1 MLAGNALPLSSKC
14 EDVVHNDPLL
24 EILILLA
31 ASVCVVAG
39 VRKLKLPAI
48 LGYLAVGMLL
58 GPHAFALAVDNETT
72 QLLADF
78 GVVFLVFT
86 LGLEFS
92 LPRLV
97 AMRWEVLGVGGAQV
111 LITTGIVAAG
121 AGMLFHVMPA
131 VAVVIGGAVAM
142 SSTAIIISQL
152 TEQSENNRTHGRL
165 AVAICL
171 FQDLSFPLFLAL
183 VSVLTGGGQAA
194 DARHIVGAIAI
205 AVLALLL
212 VLAAGRWL
220 LRPLFLTI
228 ASVHSA
234 ELFSLAVLLAVLASA
249 WATHAVG
256 LSLALGAFL
265 AGMML
270 AETEFRHQVE
280 ATIRSYREVLLGLF
294 FITVGMLLDVRLLVR
309 HFPLVAAILVGM
321 LLLKVT
327 VVTVASKPATSSWFK
342 SLRTG
347 VVVGQGGEFGFA
359 LLTLLLRRELLDPAV
374 VQPLLAA
381 TVLSMVLSP
390 FLIRHNRRITR
401 ALLGESGPPKS
412 EAMRET
418 QATLAVA
425 ERDHVVICGFGR
437 VGQNIARVLEKTGF
451 EYIALDLDPY
461 RIRVGRQAGDPVIYG
476 DAGQIKVLEN
486 VGLAHA
492 RCVVITFAAPE
503 VALRILRAIREL
515 RVDVPVLVRTQDDT
529 KLEQLQSAGATE
541 VVPETFEAS
550 LMLLSHLLLLL
561 KVPVPRMIRTIN
573 GIRSHRYGML
583 RQYFRAADDEP
594 LDASHAYREELHSVI
609 LPPHAWAVGRSIAD
623 LAARGSR
630 ASVSAVRRD
639 GIVGREPSVDTLLK
653 EGDVVVVC
661 GTPEAVEHAETLLLM
676 G

>member
-1 MLAGNALPLSSKC
+1 M
-14 EDVVHNDPLL
+14 HNDPLL
-24 EILILLA
+24 QILILLT
-31 ASVCVVAG
+31 ASVVVVAA
-39 VRKLKLPAI
+39 VRKLALPAI
-48 LGYLAVGMLL
+48 LGYLMVGMVL
-58 GPHAFALAVDNETT
+58 GPHALALIVDNDTT
-72 QLLADF
+72 RLLADF

-111 LITTGIVAAG
+111 FITTALVAVG
-121 AGMLFHVMPA
+121 AFALFDIGPV

-142 SSTAIIISQL
+142 SSTAITMSQL
-152 TEQSENNRTHGRL
+152 GEQSENNRTHGRL
-165 AVAICL
+165 AMAICL

-183 VSVLTGGGQAA
+183 VSALAGGGGAA
-194 DARHIVGAIAI
+194 PSHIAAAVGS

-220 LRPLFLTI
+220 LRPVFLMI
-228 ASVHSA
+228 ASVRSA

-249 WATHAVG
+249 WATHRVG

-280 ATIRSYREVLLGLF
+280 ATIRSYREVLLGIF
-294 FITVGMLLDVRLLVR
+294 FITMGMLLDVRLLLR
-309 HFPLVAAILVGM
+309 DLPLVTAILIGM
-321 LLLKVT
+321 VALKAT
-327 VVTVASKPATSSWFK
+327 VVTLVAKPATRNWFK

-347 VVVGQGGEFGFA
+347 VVVAQGGEFGFA
-359 LLTLLLRRELLDPAV
+359 LLTLLLRDELLDPAI

-390 FLIRHNRRITR
+390 LVIRHNRRITR
-401 ALLGESGPPKS
+401 AFLGESGPPQTDL
-412 EAMRET
+412 MREV

-437 VGQNIARVLEKTGF
+437 VGQNIARVLEQTGF

-461 RIRVGRQAGDPVIYG
+461 RIRLGRQAGDPVMYG

-486 VGLAHA
+486 VGVA
-492 RCVVITFAAPE
+492 RASCVVITFANPE
-503 VALRILRAIREL
+503 VALRILRAVREL
-515 RVDVPVLVRTQDDT
+515 HGDVPVLVRTQDDSR
-529 KLEQLQSAGATE
+529 LEELQSAGATE

-561 KVPVPRMIRTIN
+561 RLPMSRVIRTVN
-573 GIRSHRYGML
+573 DIRSHRYGML
-583 RQYFRAADDEP
+583 RQHFRAADAEV
-594 LDASHAYREELHSVI
+594 LDVSHAFREELHSVI
-609 LPPHAWAVGRSIAD
+609 LPPHAWAVGRSIEE
-623 LAARGSR
+623 LTGRGSK
-630 ASVSAVRRD
+630 AVVSAVRRD
-639 GIVGREPSVDTLLK
+639 GIVGREPGPHTIFK

>member
-1 MLAGNALPLSSKC
+1 M
-14 EDVVHNDPLL
+14 HTDPLL
-24 EILILLA
+24 QILILLA
-31 ASVCVVAG
+31 ASVLVVAG
-39 VRKLKLPAI
+39 VRKLALPAI
-48 LGYLAVGMLL
+48 LGYLVVGMLL
-58 GPHAFALAVDNETT
+58 GPHALKWAVDNETT

-97 AMRWEVLGVGGAQV
+97 AMRWDVLGVGGAQV
-111 LITTGIVAAG
+111 LVTTGLVAA
-121 AGMLFHVMPA
+121 AAIMFFNIAPA
-131 VAVVIGGAVAM
+131 VAVVVGGAVAM
-142 SSTAIIISQL
+142 SSTAIIIAQL

-183 VSVLTGGGQAA
+183 VSVLTAGGEAA
-194 DARHIVGAIAI
+194 NPTHI
-205 AVLALLL
+205 AVAVGSAILALLL

-220 LRPLFLTI
+220 LHPLFVMI
-228 ASVHSA
+228 ASVRSA

-249 WATHAVG
+249 WATQAVG

-294 FITVGMLLDVRLLVR
+294 FITVGMLLDVRLLFRDLMTVT
-309 HFPLVAAILVGM
+309 AILVGM
-321 LLLKVT
+321 LLLKAG
-327 VVTVASKPATSSWFK
+327 VVMLVAQPATKSWFK

-347 VVVGQGGEFGFA
+347 VVVAQSGEFGFA
-359 LLTLLLRRELLDPAV
+359 LLTLLLRRALLDPDI

-390 FLIRHNRRITR
+390 LLIRHNRRITR
-401 ALLGESGPPKS
+401 AFLGETGPPHN
-412 EAMRET
+412 EAMREA

-425 ERDHVVICGFGR
+425 DRDHVVICGFGR
-437 VGQNIARVLEKTGF
+437 VGQNIARVLEQTGF

-461 RIRVGRQAGDPVIYG
+461 RIRAGRQAGDPIIYG
-476 DAGQIKVLEN
+476 DAGQVKVLEN
-486 VGLAHA
+486 VGVAHA
-492 RCVVITFAAPE
+492 SCVVVTFTKPE
-503 VALRILRAIREL
+503 VALRILRSVREL
-515 RVDVPVLVRTQDDT
+515 RPDVPVLVRTQDDS
-529 KLEQLQSAGATE
+529 KLEELQAAGATE

-561 KVPVPRMIRTIN
+561 KLPVSRVIRTVN
-573 GIRSHRYGML
+573 DIRNHRYGML
-583 RQYFRAADDEP
+583 RQYFRAADAEL
-594 LDASHAYREELHSVI
+594 LDDSHAFREELHSVI
-609 LPPHAWAVGRSIAD
+609 LPPHAWAVGRSID
-623 LAARGSR
+623 ELARRGSQ
-630 ASVSAVRRD
+630 AAVSAVRRD
-639 GIVGREPSVDTLLK
+639 GIVGREPGPDTIFK
-653 EGDVVVVC
+653 AGDVVVVC

>member
-1 MLAGNALPLSSKC
+1 M
-14 EDVVHNDPLL
+14 DNDPLL
-24 EILILLA
+24 QILILLT
-31 ASVCVVAG
+31 ASICVVAG
-39 VRKLKLPAI
+39 VRKLALPAI
-48 LGYLAVGMLL
+48 LGYLVVGMLV
-58 GPHAFALAVDNETT
+58 GPHALGWAADNDTT
-72 QLLADF
+72 RLLADF

-111 LITTGIVAAG
+111 LVTTGLVASA
-121 AGMLFHVMPA
+121 AILLFHIAPA
-131 VAVVIGGAVAM
+131 VAVVVGGAVAM
-142 SSTAIIISQL
+142 SSTAIIITQL

-171 FQDLSFPLFLAL
+171 FQDLSFPLLLAL
-183 VSVLTGGGQAA
+183 VSALGSGEQSA
-194 DARHIVGAIAI
+194 DPMHIVRVIGIAG
-205 AVLALLL
+205 LALVV

-220 LRPLFLTI
+220 LRPLFMAI
-228 ASVHSA
+228 ASVRST

-249 WATHAVG
+249 WATHAAG

-294 FITVGMLLDVRLLVR
+294 FITVGMLLDVRLLLK
-309 HFPLVAAILVGM
+309 HLLLVSAILVGM
-321 LLLKVT
+321 LLLKAA
-327 VVTVASKPATSSWFK
+327 VVAVVAEPATKSWFK

-347 VVVGQGGEFGFA
+347 VVVALGGEFGFA
-359 LLTLLLRRELLDPAV
+359 LMTLLLRHDLLDPAV

-390 FLIRHNRRITR
+390 VLIRHNRRITR
-401 ALLGESGPPKS
+401 ILLSESGPRRT

-418 QATLAVA
+418 AATLAVA
-425 ERDHVVICGFGR
+425 EREHVVICGFGR
-437 VGQNIARVLEKTGF
+437 VGQNIARVLEQTGF

-461 RIRVGRQAGDPVIYG
+461 RIRQGRQAGDPVMYG
-476 DAGQIKVLEN
+476 DAGQIEVLQN
-486 VGLAHA
+486 VGLARA
-492 RCVVITFAAPE
+492 SCVVITFASPE
-503 VALRILRAIREL
+503 VALRILRAVRHL
-515 RVDVPVLVRTQDDT
+515 RRDVPILVRTQDDT
-529 KLEQLQSAGATE
+529 KLEQLQAAGATE

-561 KVPVPRMIRTIN
+561 KLPVARVIRTVNEIRN
-573 GIRSHRYGML
+573 GRYSML
-583 RQYFRAADDEP
+583 RQYFRAAGAEQLDET
-594 LDASHAYREELHSVI
+594 HAFREELHSVI
-609 LPPHAWAVGRSIAD
+609 LPPHAWAVGKSIAE
-623 LAARGSR
+623 LGERGSQ
-630 ASVSAVRRD
+630 ATVSAVRRD
-639 GIVGREPSVDTLLK
+639 GIVGREPGTDTVFK

>member
-1 MLAGNALPLSSKC
+1 MH
-14 EDVVHNDPLL
+14 HNDPLL
-24 EILILLA
+24 QILILLA

-48 LGYLAVGMLL
+48 LGYLAVGMFL

-72 QLLADF
+72 RLLADF

-97 AMRWEVLGVGGAQV
+97 AMRWEVIGVGGMQV
-111 LITTGIVAAG
+111 LVTTGIVAAV
-121 AGMLFHVMPA
+121 AVMAFDVIPA
-131 VAVVIGGAVAM
+131 VAVAIGGAIAM

-183 VSVLTGGGQAA
+183 VSVLSGGGQAA
-194 DARHIVGAIAI
+194 DAAHIASAVGIAI
-205 AVLALLL
+205 VALLL

-220 LRPLFLTI
+220 LRPLFLVI
-228 ASVHSA
+228 ASVRSA

-270 AETEFRHQVE
+270 AETEFRHQIE

-294 FITVGMLLDVRLLVR
+294 FITVGMLLDVGLLVR
-309 HFPLVAAILVGM
+309 HFPLVAALIAGM
-321 LLLKVT
+321 WLLKAA
-327 VVTVASKPATSSWFK
+327 VVTVFAKPATKSWFK
-342 SLRTG
+342 SLRAG
-347 VVVGQGGEFGFA
+347 VVVAQGGEFGFA

-381 TVLSMVLSP
+381 IVVSMVLSP
-390 FLIRHNRRITR
+390 VLIRHNRRITR
-401 ALLGESGPPKS
+401 ALLGESGPQHS
-412 EAMRET
+412 EAMREA

-425 ERDHVVICGFGR
+425 AREHVVICGFGR
-437 VGQNIARVLEKTGF
+437 VGQNIARVLEQTGF
-451 EYIALDLDPY
+451 EYIALDLDAY

-476 DAGQIKVLEN
+476 DAAQIKVLEN
-486 VGLAHA
+486 VGLAQA
-492 RCVVITFAAPE
+492 SCVVITFANPE
-503 VALRILRAIREL
+503 VALRILPAVREL
-515 RVDVPVLVRTQDDT
+515 RADVPILVRTQDDT
-529 KLEQLQSAGATE
+529 KLVELQSAGATE

-561 KVPVPRMIRTIN
+561 KLPVPRVIRTVN
-573 GIRSHRYGML
+573 DIRSHRYSML
-583 RQYFRAADDEP
+583 RQYFPAADAEH
-594 LDASHAYREELHSVI
+594 LDDSHAFREELHSVI
-609 LPPHAWAVGRSIAD
+609 LPPQAWAVGRSIAE
-623 LAARGSR
+623 LSERGSR
-630 ASVSAVRRD
+630 ATVSAVRRD
-639 GIVGREPSVDTLLK
+639 GIVGRDPGSDTLFK

>member
-1 MLAGNALPLSSKC
+1 M
-14 EDVVHNDPLL
+14 HNDPLL
-24 EILILLA
+24 QILILLA
-31 ASVCVVAG
+31 ASVCVVAA
-39 VRKLKLPAI
+39 VRKLALPAI
-48 LGYLAVGMLL
+48 LGYLVVGMLL
-58 GPHAFALAVDNETT
+58 GPHAFSLAVDNETT
-72 QLLADF
+72 RLLADF

-111 LITTGIVAAG
+111 VATTGILAAG
-121 AGMLFHVMPA
+121 ATLLFGVAPA

-142 SSTAIIISQL
+142 SSTAITMSLL

-165 AVAICL
+165 SMAICL

-183 VSVLTGGGQAA
+183 VSTLAGGAA
-194 DARHIVGAIAI
+194 SPEHIAAAVGIAI
-205 AVLALLL
+205 LALLL

-220 LRPLFLTI
+220 LRPLFLVI
-228 ASVHSA
+228 ASVRSG

-249 WATHAVG
+249 WATHRAG

-294 FITVGMLLDVRLLVR
+294 FITVGMLLDIRLLF
-309 HFPLVAAILVGM
+309 HDLPLVTAILAGM
-321 LLLKVT
+321 LVLKAA
-327 VVTVASKPATSSWFK
+327 VVTLVAQPATKSWFK

-347 VVVGQGGEFGFA
+347 VVIAQGGEFGFA
-359 LLTLLLRRELLDPAV
+359 LLTLLLRHELSDPAV

-381 TVLSMVLSP
+381 IVLSMVLSP
-390 FLIRHNRRITR
+390 LIIRHNRRITR
-401 ALLGESGPPKS
+401 TFLGESGPPRT

-418 QATLAVA
+418 RATLAVA

-437 VGQNIARVLEKTGF
+437 VGQNIARVLEQTGF

-461 RIRVGRQAGDPVIYG
+461 RIRVGREAGDPVIYG
-476 DAGQIKVLEN
+476 DAGEIRVLEN
-486 VGLAHA
+486 VGVAHA
-492 RCVVITFAAPE
+492 SCVVITFAGPE
-503 VALRILRAIREL
+503 VALRILRSVRDL
-515 RVDVPVLVRTQDDT
+515 SVDVPVLVRTQDDS
-529 KLEQLQSAGATE
+529 KLEELQAAGATE

-561 KVPVPRMIRTIN
+561 KLPVSRVIRTIN
-573 GIRSHRYGML
+573 DIRSNRYGML
-583 RQYFRAADDEP
+583 RQYFRAAGAEP
-594 LDASHAYREELHSVI
+594 LDDSHAFREELHSVI
-609 LPPHAWAVGRSIAD
+609 LPPHAWAVGRSIAELND
-623 LAARGSR
+623 RGSK
-630 ASVSAVRRD
+630 AAVSAVRRD
-639 GIVGREPSVDTLLK
+639 GIVGREPGPDTIFK
-653 EGDVVVVC
+653 VGDVVVVC

>member
-1 MLAGNALPLSSKC
+1 M
-14 EDVVHNDPLL
+14 HTDPLL
-24 EILILLA
+24 QILILLA
-31 ASVCVVAG
+31 ASVLVVAG
-39 VRKLKLPAI
+39 VRKLALPAI
-48 LGYLAVGMLL
+48 LGYLVVGMLL
-58 GPHAFALAVDNETT
+58 GPHAFKWAVDNETT

-111 LITTGIVAAG
+111 LVTTGLVAA
-121 AGMLFHVMPA
+121 AAIMFFNIAPA

-142 SSTAIIISQL
+142 SSTAIIIAQL

-183 VSVLTGGGQAA
+183 VSVLTAGGEAA
-194 DARHIVGAIAI
+194 SPTHI
-205 AVLALLL
+205 AVAVGSAILALLL

-220 LRPLFLTI
+220 LHPLFVMI
-228 ASVHSA
+228 ASVRSA

-294 FITVGMLLDVRLLVR
+294 FITVGMLLDVRLLFRDLMTVT
-309 HFPLVAAILVGM
+309 AILAGM
-321 LLLKVT
+321 LLFKAG
-327 VVTVASKPATSSWFK
+327 VVMLVSQPATKSWFK

-347 VVVGQGGEFGFA
+347 VVVAQSGEFGFA
-359 LLTLLLRRELLDPAV
+359 LLTLLLRRALLDADI

-390 FLIRHNRRITR
+390 LLIRHNRRITR
-401 ALLGESGPPKS
+401 AFLGETGPPHN
-412 EAMRET
+412 EAMREAR
-418 QATLAVA
+418 ATLAVA
-425 ERDHVVICGFGR
+425 DRDHVVICGFGR
-437 VGQNIARVLEKTGF
+437 VGQNIARVLEQTGF

-461 RIRVGRQAGDPVIYG
+461 RIRAGRQAGDPVIYG
-476 DAGQIKVLEN
+476 DAGQVKVLEN
-486 VGLAHA
+486 VGVAHA
-492 RCVVITFAAPE
+492 SCVVVTFTKPE
-503 VALRILRAIREL
+503 VALRILRSVREL
-515 RVDVPVLVRTQDDT
+515 RPDVPVLVRTQDDS
-529 KLEQLQSAGATE
+529 KLEELQAAGATE

-561 KVPVPRMIRTIN
+561 KLPVSRVIRTVN
-573 GIRSHRYGML
+573 DIRSHRYGML
-583 RQYFRAADDEP
+583 RQYFRAADAEP
-594 LDASHAYREELHSVI
+594 LDGSHAFREELHSVI
-609 LPPHAWAVGRSIAD
+609 LPPHAWAVGRSID
-623 LAARGSR
+623 ELARRGSQ
-630 ASVSAVRRD
+630 AAVSAVRRD
-639 GIVGREPSVDTLLK
+639 GIVGREPGPDTIFK
-653 EGDVVVVC
+653 VGDVVVVC